1 MPSKVQ
7 TKKHHA
13 ALPYKEIAS
22 FMAEL
27 RQRVGISARALEFSI
42 LTVARSGEIR
52 GAEWSEID
60 LDAKTWIIPAERMKA
75 AKNIVYP
82 CLILLLSF
90 LRSYHDLQITILFSS
105 PSRWTTVRYVIN
117 SGIETH
123 GRSDLTQHGFRSTFR
138 EWAGEKQHTRER

>member
-1 MPSKVQ
+1 
-7 TKKHHA
+7 
-13 ALPYKEIAS
+13 
-22 FMAEL
+22 MAEL

-82 CLILLLSF
+82 
-90 LRSYHDLQITILFSS
+90 
-105 PSRWTTVRYVIN
+105 V
-117 SGIETH
+117 
-123 GRSDLTQHGFRSTFR
+123 
-138 EWAGEKQHTRER
+138 